1 MDISTKIALLENRL
15 HILNTRKDRN
25 NAGVCQR
32 INREIRN
39 LKKKQQTKTQTDT
52 AEEKL

>member
-39 LKKKQQTKTQTDT
+39 LKKKQQSESEANK
-52 AEEKL
+52 AKVKS